1 MLGMFGIVLQAP
13 SKTVW
18 DGVYTDDQ
26 ATRGEKALS
35 DNCEGCHMK
44 SDFAGKDFLN
54 MWNGQTAFALFD
66 NIKTNMPMDS
76 PGKLTK
82 EAYADIVAF
91 MFKSNSFPSG
101 KDELPT
107 DDAALKEIKIQPKGR

>member
-1 MLGMFGIVLQAP
+1 MLGIFGIVLQAP
-13 SKTVW
+13 SKSVW

-44 SDFAGKDFLN
+44 SDFSGKDFLN
-54 MWNGQTAFALFD
+54 TWNGQTAFALFD

-107 DDAALKEIKIQPKGR
+107 DDGVLKQIKIEPKGR

>member
-1 MLGMFGIVLQAP
+1 MLGAFAVALQAP
-13 SKTVW
+13 SRTVW

-26 ATRGEKALS
+26 ATRGEKAVT
-35 DNCEGCHMK
+35 DNCESCHMK

-54 MWNGQTAFALFD
+54 VWNGQTAFALYD
-66 NIKTNMPMDS
+66 NIKTLMPMDQ

-82 EAYADIVAF
+82 ETYADIVAF

-101 KDELPT
+101 KEELPS
-107 DDAALKEIKIQPKGR
+107 DDGVLKQIKIEPKGR

>member
-26 ATRGEKALS
+26 ATRGEKALTE
-35 DNCEGCHMK
+35 NCEACHMK
-44 SDFAGKDFLN
+44 TDFSGKDFLGT
-54 MWNGQTAFALFD
+54 WNGQTAFALFD

-76 PGKLTK
+76 PGKLSK
-82 EAYADIVAF
+82 ETYADIVAF
-91 MFKSNSFPSG
+91 MFKSNQFPSG

-107 DDAALKEIKIQPKGR
+107 DDEVLKQIKIAPKGR